1 MLNRP
6 QIAALIPHAGSMV
19 LLDRVLSWDDNAL
32 VASADS
38 HRDPANPLR
47 SNGGLAAVHLI
58 EYGAQAMA
66 IHGGLLAQRAG
77 LVAAPGLLAGVRDV
91 QLHVHALD
99 TLSGPLTVS
108 VTRLVAGAKGWL
120 YAFRAESNGQLI
132 GSGRVSV
139 IATSLS
145 SA

>member
-1 MLNRP
+1 MNRA

-19 LLDRVLSWDDNAL
+19 LLDRVLSWDDNTL

-38 HRDPANPLR
+38 HCDPANPLR

-66 IHGGLLAQRAG
+66 IHGGLLAQRDG
-77 LVAAPGLLAGVRDV
+77 GVAAPGLLGGLREV
-91 QLHVHALD
+91 QLQVDVLD
-99 TLSGPLTVS
+99 TLPGPLTLL
-108 VTRLVAGAKGWL
+108 VTRLVGGAKGWL
-120 YAFRAESNGQLI
+120 YAFHAESDGQVI

-139 IATSLS
+139 IPTSLRS
-145 SA
+145 G